1 MKFRKSF
8 VTNSSS
14 SSYIISTPLN
24 NRERMDD
31 FYNIVE
37 SLTGWETDSPNL
49 ITSEKKLNEYVREN
63 YDKSLPDL
71 LNSDEYYKDKF
82 GSVLEELK
90 NGNIVLIQEVDYDY
104 SELYDKLLTYVLK
117 DYKKVKEYYKTT

>member
-1 MKFRKSF
+1 MKIRSNF

-37 SLTGWETDSPNL
+37 SLTGWETDTPNL

-117 DYKKVKEYYKTT
+117 DYKKVKEY

>member
-24 NRERMDD
+24 NKERMDD

-49 ITSEKKLNEYVREN
+49 ITSEKKLNEYVKEN

-117 DYKKVKEYYKTT
+117 DYKKVKEY

>member
-14 SSYIISTPLN
+14 SSYIISTPLS
-24 NRERMDD
+24 NREKMDD

-104 SELYDKLLTYVLK
+104 SELYDKLLIYVLK
-117 DYKKVKEYYKTT
+117 DYKKVKEY

>member
-117 DYKKVKEYYKTT
+117 DYKKVNEY

>member
-1 MKFRKSF
+1 MKIRSDF

-14 SSYIISTPLN
+14 SSYIISTPLS
-24 NRERMDD
+24 NREKMDD

-37 SLTGWETDSPNL
+37 SLAGWETDSPNL

-104 SELYDKLLTYVLK
+104 SELYDKLLIYVLK
-117 DYKKVKEYYKTT
+117 DYKKVKEY

>member
-1 MKFRKSF
+1 MKIRSNF

-14 SSYIISTPLN
+14 SSYIISTPLS
-24 NRERMDD
+24 NREKLDD

-37 SLTGWETDSPNL
+37 SLTGWETDAPNL

-104 SELYDKLLTYVLK
+104 SELYDKLLIYVLK
-117 DYKKVKEYYKTT
+117 DYKKVKEY

>member
-1 MKFRKSF
+1 MKIRSNF

-14 SSYIISTPLN
+14 SSYIISTPLS

-37 SLTGWETDSPNL
+37 SLTGWETDVPNL

-117 DYKKVKEYYKTT
+117 DYKKVREY

>member
-90 NGNIVLIQEVDYDY
+90 NGNIILIQEVDYDY

-117 DYKKVKEYYKTT
+117 DYKKVKEY

>member
-90 NGNIVLIQEVDYDY
+90 NGNIVLMQEVDYDY

-117 DYKKVKEYYKTT
+117 DYKKVKEY

>member
-1 MKFRKSF
+1 MKIRSNF

-14 SSYIISTPLN
+14 SSYIISTPLS

-37 SLTGWETDSPNL
+37 SLTGWETDVPNL
-49 ITSEKKLNEYVREN
+49 ITSEKKLNEYIREN

-117 DYKKVKEYYKTT
+117 DYKKVKEY

>member
-31 FYNIVE
+31 FYNIVK

-117 DYKKVKEYYKTT
+117 DYKKVKEY

>member
-49 ITSEKKLNEYVREN
+49 ITSEKKLNEYVKEN

-117 DYKKVKEYYKTT
+117 DYKKVKEY

>member
-37 SLTGWETDSPNL
+37 SLTGWETDTPNL

-117 DYKKVKEYYKTT
+117 DYKKVKEY

>member
-1 MKFRKSF
+1 MKVRSSF

-14 SSYIISTPLN
+14 SSYIISTPLS

-37 SLTGWETDSPNL
+37 SLTGWETDTPNL

-104 SELYDKLLTYVLK
+104 SELYDKLLIYVLK
-117 DYKKVKEYYKTT
+117 DYKKVREY

>member
-117 DYKKVKEYYKTT
+117 DYKKVKEY

>member
-49 ITSEKKLNEYVREN
+49 ITSEKRLNEYVREN

-117 DYKKVKEYYKTT
+117 DYKKVKEY

>member
-1 MKFRKSF
+1 MKIRSNF

-14 SSYIISTPLN
+14 SSYIISTPLS
-24 NRERMDD
+24 NREKMDD

-71 LNSDEYYKDKF
+71 LNSDKYYKDKF

-117 DYKKVKEYYKTT
+117 DYKKVKEY

>member
-49 ITSEKKLNEYVREN
+49 ITSEKKLNEYVKEN

-82 GSVLEELK
+82 GNVLEELK

-117 DYKKVKEYYKTT
+117 DYKKVKEY

>member
-1 MKFRKSF
+1 MKIRSNF

-14 SSYIISTPLN
+14 SSYIISTPLS

-37 SLTGWETDSPNL
+37 SLTGWETDVPNL

-117 DYKKVKEYYKTT
+117 DYKKVKEY